1 MNTAIEQIRA
11 GVEAHLNGNLKA
23 AESAYLAALTVD
35 AANATAHN
43 NLGFIYGQ
51 CQRWDEALLHLRT
64 ALDLKPDLSMAHS
77 NLGQVLMNL
86 GLAEEG
92 MEHLEKAVDLDSENL
107 QAWDNLGRFCLH
119 AGNFQRAEYSWL
131 RALGIL
137 PHTPHL
143 MVRLGTAIAAQGRFD
158 EAIELYQQVLR
169 NHPIDVDAWAQLGVC
184 YFLRRDFGSCQ
195 SALERALTIKADDH
209 IALRHLGLVHIAL
222 GAKQEAEAVFAEL
235 LRHYPGDQETL
246 LDLAVLQLSLDNP
259 ATALA
264 KLEQL
269 YIKDAT
275 NERIRFY
282 LALALRACG
291 EPARASDF
299 LRDIAGAQGL
309 YAQKARQILDI
320 H

>member
-11 GVEAHLNGNLKA
+11 GVGAHLNGNLKA

-51 CQRWDEALLHLRT
+51 CQRWD
-64 ALDLKPDLSMAHS
+64 
-77 NLGQVLMNL
+77 
-86 GLAEEG
+86 
-92 MEHLEKAVDLDSENL
+92 
-107 QAWDNLGRFCLH
+107 
-119 AGNFQRAEYSWL
+119 
-131 RALGIL
+131 
-137 PHTPHL
+137 
-143 MVRLGTAIAAQGRFD
+143 
-158 EAIELYQQVLR
+158 
-169 NHPIDVDAWAQLGVC
+169 
-184 YFLRRDFGSCQ
+184 
-195 SALERALTIKADDH
+195 
-209 IALRHLGLVHIAL
+209 
-222 GAKQEAEAVFAEL
+222 AVFAEL

-291 EPARASDF
+291 EPARASD
-299 LRDIAGAQGL
+299 LLQEIAIAQGL
-309 YAQKARQILDI
+309 YAQKARQILEI